1 MAFNINQFRSQMTG
15 DGARPNLFEVSLTFP
30 EYAGTGAST
39 PFTFMCK
46 TAAIPASSIGSV
58 EVQYFGRT
66 LKFAGNRPTF
76 PDLQLNII
84 NDEDFAVRTGFQQW
98 LNLINSHAG
107 NLQTFANNNNA
118 SGYLQDATVTQFGKN
133 GGELKKYRFVGCFP
147 TELGEIAL
155 DWGSNDA
162 IEEYNVTLAYQWWE
176 ALDGST
182 DRTQSAQPIGE

>member
-15 DGARPNLFEVSLTFP
+15 DGARPNLFEVVLKFP
-30 EYAGTGAST
+30 TLVTGNAEV
-39 PFTFMCK
+39 PFRFMCK
-46 TAAIPASSIGSV
+46 TAVIPASSIGSV

-84 NDEDFAVRTGFQQW
+84 NDEDFAVRTAFQQW

-107 NLQTFANNNNA
+107 NLQTFANNKND
-118 SGYLQDATVTQFGKN
+118 SGYLQDAIVTQFGKN
-133 GGELKKYRFVGCFP
+133 GNELKKYKFVDCFP

-155 DWGSNDA
+155 DWGSNDQ
-162 IEEYNVTLAYQWWE
+162 IEEYTVTLAYQWWE
-176 ALDGST
+176 AFDYST
-182 DRTQSAQPIGE
+182 DKTQSAQAAGE

>member
-66 LKFAGNRPTF
+66 LKYAGNRPSF
-76 PDLQLNII
+76 PDLNVTII
-84 NDEDFAVRTGFQQW
+84 NAK
-98 LNLINSHAG
+98 
-107 NLQTFANNNNA
+107 
-118 SGYLQDATVTQFGKN
+118 VTQFAKN
-133 GGELKKYRFVGCFP
+133 GRALKSYNFIGVFP
-147 TELGEIAL
+147 TELSEIAL
-155 DWGSNDA
+155 DWSSNDA
-162 IEEYNVTLAYQWWE
+162 IEEYTVNLSYQWWE
-176 ALDGST
+176 ADDGST
-182 DRTQSAQPIGE
+182 DRTAITATGE